1 MLINRT
7 IILLAAAIF
16 LIFDVY
22 DLASAGGTTTEN
34 NSNVD
39 FQQTQPKDSQSP
51 IAEILSIN
59 NNSSQIASRCS
70 PAIYGDRVV
79 WEIIRNE
86 GSNNDIYMYN
96 VSTSK
101 ETQITTSGKAN
112 YPAIYE
118 DKVVWTDYRNE
129 NNHIYMYNLSA
140 ERETQITTN
149 ESIKS
154 GPEIYGDRIIWIDD
168 RNGKQDIYVYNI
180 STTKETQITTNGS
193 ASEYG
198 SPAIYGDRIV
208 WQDERDGNSD
218 IYMYN
223 LSTEKETR
231 ITINE
236 SSQEDPAIYGNRIVW
251 TDYRNSKE
259 SSTFYMNSNSDIY
272 MYDLSTSTET
282 QITSNKSNQFRP
294 EIYGDRIV
302 WVDERNSDKSGEFY
316 MNSNSD
322 IYMYDLST
330 STEIQITTNELDQ
343 DFPFLYSDR
352 IVWMDSRNLSDIYM
366 YNITNSKEIPI
377 TTNQSSQISEINVD
391 ISMSWNPDS
400 AVPLDNAT
408 FAISGPDETYIGNGS
423 DWTKFNAS
431 AGTYMINYEPVNG
444 YETPV
449 FETKNLT
456 AGNKI
461 TFSGNYSLKKR
472 SADSIDFGDGYIL
485 LIKQIDPANNETLM
499 EIKLDERTVNEMR
512 VKKHDIVMFYKISYS
527 VNESGKPSW
536 LDIIIEDISQDSDG
550 NYINICITPPHLKFA
565 IGGPNPFKKLRITSI
580 PEGANI
586 LLDGEYIGKTPKE
599 TKITDLRTYLIC
611 LELEGYER
619 WEQKSEVQA
628 SNKSEVQVEA
638 LLTEKQPIPTTITSP
653 ASESRYINI
662 SSIPE
667 GAEILIDGRYI
678 GRTPAQIP
686 IENINEH
693 SLCLKKEGY
702 NDYKDDFFLSGEN
715 KKEMK
720 YELQPIPTSLT
731 PSKQEKI
738 TPTLTE
744 EEGPNFLTIPALL
757 ALICGYLILRKK

>member
-1 MLINRT
+1 
-7 IILLAAAIF
+7 
-16 LIFDVY
+16 
-22 DLASAGGTTTEN
+22 
-34 NSNVD
+34 
-39 FQQTQPKDSQSP
+39 
-51 IAEILSIN
+51 
-59 NNSSQIASRCS
+59 
-70 PAIYGDRVV
+70 
-79 WEIIRNE
+79 
-86 GSNNDIYMYN
+86 
-96 VSTSK
+96 
-101 ETQITTSGKAN
+101 
-112 YPAIYE
+112 
-118 DKVVWTDYRNE
+118 
-129 NNHIYMYNLSA
+129 
-140 ERETQITTN
+140 
-149 ESIKS
+149 
-154 GPEIYGDRIIWIDD
+154 
-168 RNGKQDIYVYNI
+168 
-180 STTKETQITTNGS
+180 
-193 ASEYG
+193 
-198 SPAIYGDRIV
+198 
-208 WQDERDGNSD
+208 
-218 IYMYN
+218 
-223 LSTEKETR
+223 
-231 ITINE
+231 
-236 SSQEDPAIYGNRIVW
+236 
-251 TDYRNSKE
+251 
-259 SSTFYMNSNSDIY
+259 MNSNSDIY

-667 GAEILIDGRYI
+667 GGAEILIDGRYI
-678 GRTPAQIP
+678 GRTPPAQIP

-702 NDYKDDFFLSGEN
+702 NDYKDDFFFQERT
-715 KKEMK
+715 KKK
-720 YELQPIPTSLT
+720 
-731 PSKQEKI
+731 
-738 TPTLTE
+738 
-744 EEGPNFLTIPALL
+744 
-757 ALICGYLILRKK
+757 

>member
-431 AGTYMINYEPVNG
+431 AGDSVPKSSDKSKCN
-444 YETPV
+444 
-449 FETKNLT
+449 
-456 AGNKI
+456 I
-461 TFSGNYSLKKR
+461 TTQN
-472 SADSIDFGDGYIL
+472 
-485 LIKQIDPANNETLM
+485 
-499 EIKLDERTVNEMR
+499 
-512 VKKHDIVMFYKISYS
+512 
-527 VNESGKPSW
+527 
-536 LDIIIEDISQDSDG
+536 
-550 NYINICITPPHLKFA
+550 
-565 IGGPNPFKKLRITSI
+565 
-580 PEGANI
+580 
-586 LLDGEYIGKTPKE
+586 
-599 TKITDLRTYLIC
+599 
-611 LELEGYER
+611 
-619 WEQKSEVQA
+619 
-628 SNKSEVQVEA
+628 
-638 LLTEKQPIPTTITSP
+638 
-653 ASESRYINI
+653 
-662 SSIPE
+662 
-667 GAEILIDGRYI
+667 
-678 GRTPAQIP
+678 
-686 IENINEH
+686 
-693 SLCLKKEGY
+693 
-702 NDYKDDFFLSGEN
+702 
-715 KKEMK
+715 
-720 YELQPIPTSLT
+720 
-731 PSKQEKI
+731 
-738 TPTLTE
+738 
-744 EEGPNFLTIPALL
+744 
-757 ALICGYLILRKK
+757 